1 VRQAAAK
8 LVGRQG
14 LARWAD
20 ERRARGE
27 RIVLTNGVFDLLH
40 AGHVRYLHEAH
51 GLGGALL
58 VGVNSDASTRRLK
71 GPKRPLVPEAERAEV
86 LCALECVDGVT
97 VFEEPTASK
106 LVALV
111 RPEVYAKGGDYA
123 GTSAAGEMVTI
134 RPEDLAQ
141 LVRGKPASPPTPGDL
156 LTRLPEARAVAEYG
170 GTVCLIPYL
179 PGHST
184 TELIERIVGRYGGG
198 GS

>member
-1 VRQAAAK
+1 

-27 RIVLTNGVFDLLH
+27 RIVLTNGVFDLVH
-40 AGHVRYLHEAH
+40 AGHVRYLQEAR

-58 VGVNSDASTRRLK
+58 VGLNSDASTRRLK

-97 VFEEPTASK
+97 IFEESTASE
-106 LVALV
+106 LVALL
-111 RPEVYAKGGDYA
+111 RPELYAKGGDYA
-123 GTSAAGEMVTI
+123 GTNAVGEMVTV
-134 RPEDLAQ
+134 RPEDLAR
-141 LVRGKPASPPTPGDL
+141 LVNGDPASSPTPGDL
-156 LTRLPEARAVAEYG
+156 LTRLPEARAVAAYG

-184 TELIERIVGRYGGG
+184 TELIERIVGRYGG
-198 GS
+198 S